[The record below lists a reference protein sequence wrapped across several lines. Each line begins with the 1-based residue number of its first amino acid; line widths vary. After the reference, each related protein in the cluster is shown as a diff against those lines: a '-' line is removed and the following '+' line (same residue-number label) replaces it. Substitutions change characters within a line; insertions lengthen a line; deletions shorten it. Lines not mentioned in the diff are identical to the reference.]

1 MRELDLL
8 LSDFLENDYSS
19 AAGEQKSAFRALL
32 ALSDP
37 ELISY
42 LLGGQ
47 IPEESDIADVVSH
60 IRNKA
65 RA

>member
-8 LSDFLENDYSS
+8 LVDFLEHDYVPASD
-19 AAGEQKSAFRALL
+19 AQKTAFSALL

-47 IPEESDIADVVSH
+47 LPEEPAIADVVQH

>member
-19 AAGEQKSAFRALL
+19 ATGEQKSAFRTLL
-32 ALSDP
+32 TLSDP

-47 IPEESDIADVVSH
+47 IPEESDIADVVSR

>member
-8 LSDFLENDYSS
+8 LADFLDNDYSQ
-19 AAGEQKSAFRALL
+19 AASRRKLAFHALL

-47 IPEESDIADVVSH
+47 SPAEPELADVVRF
-60 IRNKA
+60 IRSKA
-65 RA
+65 RT